1 MSVKRVEQ
9 MGQEDG
15 SGQGVG
21 LRGRR
26 LLLGIT
32 GGIAAYKAPMLV
44 RALLAEGAEVRC
56 LLTRAGGEFVA
67 TRALETMSRHPV
79 YSGLFDQTSEF
90 PVLHVG
96 LAEWADLA
104 LVAPATAHF
113 MGKMAAGLGDD
124 LLSTLLLGF
133 TGPILLAPAME
144 ENMWQNALVQ
154 RNCRTLVERRGC
166 LVIEP
171 ARGALASGAE
181 GLGRM
186 PEPEELVQSVVQ
198 QVRLQTRND
207 LSGMRLLVTA
217 GPTLE
222 DIDPVRF
229 ISNRSS
235 GKMGYALAQRARE
248 RGAEVVLVTG
258 PTALP
263 EPDGVEVVPVR
274 SALEMKGAVDHLF
287 DGVDGA
293 ILAAAVADYR
303 AAVVAEEK
311 IKRSGGAMSL
321 ELVEN
326 PDIAAELGARRGR
339 QILVAFAME
348 TEDGPAR
355 ARAKLER
362 KRCDLIVLNN
372 LKEEGAGFGVDTNVV
387 TLIEAGGG
395 AEKLQKMSKLEV
407 ADRILDRVESLRGSG

>member
-1 MSVKRVEQ
+1 MAEQ
-9 MGQEDG
+9 MVHGDG
-15 SGQGVG
+15 RSQGVG

-26 LLLGIT
+26 VLLGIT

-56 LLTRAGGEFVA
+56 LLTRAGAEFVA
-67 TRALETMSRHPV
+67 ARALETMSRHPV

-96 LAEWADLA
+96 LAAWADLV

-124 LLSTLLLGF
+124 LLSTLLLSF

-144 ENMWQNALVQ
+144 EQMWHNALVE
-154 RNCRTLVERRGC
+154 RNCRTLVEQRGC
-166 LVIEP
+166 LLIEP
-171 ARGALASGAE
+171 DSGALASGAE
-181 GLGRM
+181 GIGRM
-186 PEPEELVQSVVQ
+186 PEPEELVRSVVAE
-198 QVRLQTRND
+198 VGLQAAARND

-235 GKMGYALAQRARE
+235 GKMGYALARRARE
-248 RGAEVVLVTG
+248 RGAGVVLVTG
-258 PTALP
+258 PTTLP
-263 EPDGVEVVPVR
+263 DPDGVEVVPVR
-274 SALEMKGAVDHLF
+274 SALEMKGAVDQLF

-293 ILAAAVADYR
+293 ILAAAVSDYR
-303 AAVVAEEK
+303 VAAVAAEK
-311 IKRSGGAMSL
+311 IKRGGGAMSVA
-321 ELVEN
+321 LVEN
-326 PDIAAELGARRGR
+326 PDIAAELGARRER

-372 LKEEGAGFGVDTNVV
+372 LREEGAGFGVDTNVV
-387 TLIEAGGG
+387 TLIDAGGG
-395 AEKLQKMSKLEV
+395 AEELQKMSKLEV
-407 ADRILDRVESLRGSG
+407 ADRILDRIGSLRRSG